1 MAAKKRAKK
10 APRKKQAAAR
20 KPTPKKKSGAKKTG
34 AKKAGG
40 RRATPAKKAP
50 AKRKP
55 AAKSTATRSAPA
67 EKPARSAKPHK
78 KSKRKVSSMQVN
90 LGHVF
95 SLRPRVSTTFR
106 QPDFLTARH
115 FLRDESYASIEEAA
129 RAVAEK
135 ALEMTHEGPSKLG
148 FRPGR

>member
-20 KPTPKKKSGAKKTG
+20 KPTPKKKSGAKK
-34 AKKAGG
+34 AGG
-40 RRATPAKKAP
+40 RRAAPAKKAP

-67 EKPARSAKPHK
+67 EKPARSAKSHK
-78 KSKRKVSSMQVN
+78 KSKGKVSSMQVN

-115 FLRDESYASIEEAA
+115 FLQDESYASIEEAA